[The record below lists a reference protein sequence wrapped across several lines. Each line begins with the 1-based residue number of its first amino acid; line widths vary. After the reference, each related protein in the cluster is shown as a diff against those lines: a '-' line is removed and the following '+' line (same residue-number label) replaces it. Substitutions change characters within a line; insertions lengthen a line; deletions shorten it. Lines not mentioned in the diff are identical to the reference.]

1 MESTPDGARS
11 IPLTKGQFAIVDAAD
26 FDWLNQ
32 WKWQASWN
40 PKTGTFYADREEF
53 NGARDKRYSVR
64 MHREILGLQ
73 RGDKLQGEHRNHN
86 TLDNRR
92 SNLRIA
98 THSENMYNRR
108 LNSNSSCGLKG
119 VTRHGNYWRAQI
131 QANRKHIV
139 IGSSYNT
146 PEEAHLAYCEKS
158 KELHGGFHC
167 SG

>member
-1 MESTPDGARS
+1 MALVLIS
-11 IPLTKGQFAIVDAAD
+11 LTKGQFAIVDAAD
-26 FDWLNQ
+26 YEWLNQ
-32 WKWQASWN
+32 WKWQAKWN
-40 PKTGTFYADREEF
+40 HKTGSFYADRDEF
-53 NGARDKRYSVR
+53 NGSRENRYVVR
-64 MHREILGLQ
+64 MHREVLGLQ

-119 VTRHGNYWRAQI
+119 VTRHGKHWRAQI
-131 QANRKHIV
+131 QVNKKHMV
-139 IGSSYNT
+139 IGQYRT